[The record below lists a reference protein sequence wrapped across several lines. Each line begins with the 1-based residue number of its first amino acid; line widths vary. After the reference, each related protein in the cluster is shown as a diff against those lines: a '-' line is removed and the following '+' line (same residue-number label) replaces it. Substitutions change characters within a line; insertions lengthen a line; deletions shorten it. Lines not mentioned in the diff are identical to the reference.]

1 MKKYDGLKKGRLVT
15 TKEKEE
21 ERRKRAG
28 VGERGVIEVG
38 L

>member
-15 TKEKEE
+15 TKKKEE